1 MRPQIVTYAF
11 RQVFHDSAVLYLDGK
26 MTYNGTV
33 YEFDVK
39 KLRELCAS
47 KANMVDHG
55 SNSDGHGPMI
65 SQINGRTLLLFYYG
79 NVNMGYQIV
88 TYKDIT
94 DVIEK
99 SHLLFFQ
106 TGGFTLSLIV
116 VMGIILYLSLRK
128 ITAPLLFRYIPS
140 NIPKIK
146 VHPATIPQNAFSIII
161 LTYFISSVNL
171 PIPVCHKRRH
181 ERLSV
186 SQLLHRPW

>member
-1 MRPQIVTYAF
+1 MKLLIKIFFQTTCIILLASSGIFLYTTYCWKNQSIQNINSYESSIFRTNILQFENKTSLSDNQKQNADNEMRPQIVTYAF

-94 DVIEK
+94 DVIE
-99 SHLLFFQ
+99 
-106 TGGFTLSLIV
+106 
-116 VMGIILYLSLRK
+116 
-128 ITAPLLFRYIPS
+128 
-140 NIPKIK
+140 
-146 VHPATIPQNAFSIII
+146 
-161 LTYFISSVNL
+161 IS
-171 PIPVCHKRRH
+171 
-181 ERLSV
+181 
-186 SQLLHRPW
+186 

>member
-128 ITAPLLFRYIPS
+128 ITAPLTGLREATLLVSEGIYDFKVPS
-140 NIPKIK
+140 EGNTELAQIG
-146 VHPATIPQNAFSIII
+146 ATFNFM
-161 LTYFISSVNL
+161 TGKN
-171 PIPVCHKRRH
+171 KRTN
-181 ERLSV
+181 
-186 SQLLHRPW
+186 